1 MFRDFCTINAKRIIK
16 WSKIMLP
23 YTYLKYYPPQF
34 ILRNPLL
41 EGVYDA
47 VIDGKKVAGI
57 VINFTNIKE
66 VISQLDSSQEKEF
79 FLSFK
84 KHTKSILETSDFQND
99 ILVVH
104 NYYNKGLTVFLKI
117 DENKQSVPYIEQFIG
132 YFVSMIQKWLSQD
145 YPYIHF
151 TSESGYMFVDRTEG
165 STHEAILRTQQQA
178 ADMAEK
184 RIHSKYIDMV
194 LNMRDIVQKQNIRL
208 LAQPII
214 ELDTKKVQ
222 AWEILTRGPEGTP
235 LENPLQLF
243 SVARQTNMV
252 YDLEML
258 ILEKAMSLVEETR
271 TQEDIY
277 INFTPLTLGNK
288 RFVASVKKAFERHPA
303 VNPQNIILEITE
315 RDSIEGMAFFKDNI
329 SDLRDIGIRIAVDD
343 TGAGYASLH
352 TISEVL
358 PDIIK
363 IDRSVIE
370 NIDTNRVK
378 ESMLKGLLLIAR
390 ETGSLVVAEG
400 IEKKEEAD
408 VLTRNRV
415 DLAQGYFY
423 AKPGLLQKE
432 RVAF

>member
-1 MFRDFCTINAKRIIK
+1 
-16 WSKIMLP
+16 MLP
-23 YTYLKYYPPQF
+23 YTYLKYFPPQF

-41 EGVYDA
+41 EGVYRA
-47 VIDGKKVAGI
+47 VSEGKKVAGI
-57 VINFTNIKE
+57 VIQFTNMKE
-66 VISQLDSSQEKEF
+66 LMNQLEASQEKEF
-79 FLSFK
+79 CLNFK
-84 KHTKSILETSDFQND
+84 KEAKFILETSDFQND

-104 NYYNKGLTVFLKI
+104 DYNNKGLTVFLKI
-117 DENKQSVPYIEQFIG
+117 DENRQSVPHIEQFIA
-132 YFVSMIQKWLSQD
+132 YFIKKLQSFLSAE
-145 YPYIHF
+145 YPYLHF
-151 TSESGYMFVDRTEG
+151 TSESGYMFVERENS
-165 STHEAILRTQQQA
+165 STHQAILKAQQQA
-178 ADMAEK
+178 AEMAEK
-184 RIHSKYIDMV
+184 RIHSKYIDTL
-194 LNMRDIVQKQNIRL
+194 LNMREIIQKQDIRL

-214 ELDTKKVQ
+214 QLETNEVK

-258 ILEKAMSLVEETR
+258 ILEKAMLLVKESKTK
-271 TQEDIY
+271 EDIY

-288 RFVASVKKAFERHPA
+288 RFVSSVKKAFERHPG
-303 VNPQNIILEITE
+303 VSPQNIILEITE
-315 RDSIEGMAFFKDNI
+315 RDSIEGMAFFKSNI
-329 SDLRDIGIRIAVDD
+329 MALRDLGIRIAVDD

>member
-1 MFRDFCTINAKRIIK
+1 MIK
-16 WSKIMLP
+16 WSKILLP
-23 YTYLKYYPPQF
+23 YTYLRYFPPQF

-47 VIDGKKVAGI
+47 VVKGRKVAGI
-57 VINFTNIKE
+57 VIQSTNTKE
-66 VISQLDSSQEKEF
+66 ILSQLEPFQERELCSGLKREIKF
-79 FLSFK
+79 
-84 KHTKSILETSDFQND
+84 ILETSDYRDD

-104 NYYNKGLTVFLKI
+104 DYQNKGIIVFLKI
-117 DENKQSVPYIEQFIG
+117 DDSKQSVPYIEQFIS
-132 YFVSMIQKWLSQD
+132 FLIHQVRKWLVKE

-151 TSESGYMFVDRTEG
+151 AAETGYMFVDRSKG
-165 STHEAILRTQQQA
+165 SAQEAIQLAQQQA
-178 ADMAEK
+178 AEMAEK
-184 RIHSKYIDMV
+184 RVHSKYMDIMAS
-194 LNMRDIVQKQNIRL
+194 MREIIQKQEIRL

-214 ELDTKKVQ
+214 ELESNTIQ
-222 AWEILTRGPEGTP
+222 AWEILTRGPAGTR

-243 SVARQTNMV
+243 SIARQTGMV

-258 ILEKAMSLVEETR
+258 ILEKTLHLVIESGTKEE
-271 TQEDIY
+271 IY

-288 RFVASVKKAFERHPA
+288 RFVPSVKKALNRHPSVDPA
-303 VNPQNIILEITE
+303 KIILEITE

-329 SDLRDIGIRIAVDD
+329 QALRGLGIRIAVDD
-343 TGAGYASLH
+343 TGAGYSSLH
-352 TISEVL
+352 TISEVM

-408 VLTRNRV
+408 VLARNRV

-432 RVAF
+432 RVAY

>member
-1 MFRDFCTINAKRIIK
+1 MFREFCTINVKRINK
-16 WSKIMLP
+16 WSKILLP
-23 YTYLKYYPPQF
+23 YTYLKYFPPQF
-34 ILRNPLL
+34 TLRNPLL
-41 EGVYDA
+41 EGVFEA
-47 VIDGKKVAGI
+47 VKNGEKTAAV
-57 VINFTNIKE
+57 VIKFTNMKDFALQLE
-66 VISQLDSSQEKEF
+66 PSQVKEF
-79 FLSFK
+79 CQSFK
-84 KHTKSILETSDFQND
+84 KESKAILETSVFQND

-104 NYYNKGLTVFLKI
+104 DYYNRGLTVFLKI
-117 DENKQSVPYIEQFIG
+117 GENKQSVTHIEHFIHF
-132 YFVSMIQKWLSQD
+132 FVSELQKWLSAS
-145 YPYIHF
+145 YPYIQF
-151 TSESGYMFVDRTEG
+151 TSESGYMFVDRASG
-165 STHEAILRTQQQA
+165 SIHDAILKAQQQA
-178 ADMAEK
+178 AEMAEK
-184 RIHSKYIDMV
+184 RVHSKYIDMV
-194 LNMRDIVQKQNIRL
+194 LTIREIVQQQKIML

-214 ELDTKKVQ
+214 ELDTGKVK
-222 AWEILTRGPEGTP
+222 AWEMLTRGPAGTP

-252 YDLEML
+252 YELEML
-258 ILEKAMSLVEETR
+258 ILEKALLMIEETG
-271 TQEDIY
+271 TTEDIY

-288 RFVASVKKAFERHPA
+288 RFTASVLKAFERHPG
-303 VNPQNIILEITE
+303 VSPRQIILEITE
-315 RDSIEGMAFFKDNI
+315 RDSIEGMAFFMENI
-329 SDLRDIGIRIAVDD
+329 RRLRDLGIRIAVDD

-352 TISEVL
+352 TISEIL

-423 AKPGLLQKE
+423 ARPGLLQKE